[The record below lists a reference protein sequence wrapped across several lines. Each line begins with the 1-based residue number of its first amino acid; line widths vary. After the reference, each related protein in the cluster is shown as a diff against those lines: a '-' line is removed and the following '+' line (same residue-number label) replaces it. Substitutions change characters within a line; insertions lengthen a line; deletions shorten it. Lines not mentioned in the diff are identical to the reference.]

1 MTLPSEAGYILLY
14 IARSPI
20 IRSPSDSYC
29 FPVQS
34 ECGKDR
40 RNEEYNI
47 SPIQANIFFTL
58 NLDKPHGL
66 VTLVRVIC
74 LISRSAKSVFSGL
87 RLHKLLQIY
96 CPLGSDRQRKLY
108 GVKLKQGDDVIKD

>member
-74 LISRSAKSVFSGL
+74 LISRSAKSVLVFDSTNSFKSIA
-87 RLHKLLQIY
+87 RLVTI
-96 CPLGSDRQRKLY
+96 
-108 GVKLKQGDDVIKD
+108 VKESFIE